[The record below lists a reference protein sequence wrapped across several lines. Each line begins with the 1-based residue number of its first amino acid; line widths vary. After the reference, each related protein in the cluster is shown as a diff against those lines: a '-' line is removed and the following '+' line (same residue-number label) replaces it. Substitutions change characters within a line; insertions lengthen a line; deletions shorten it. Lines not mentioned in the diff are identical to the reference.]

1 MVGIRGPKSP
11 LTSSHVVTSHN
22 PIQLAA
28 ISNYK
33 LAQLTF
39 APPDLHSLR
48 KTAVIKN
55 MIEDVYSSTPAEW
68 LQQMTRWQYFTP
80 ESLEEMTQEGLEE
93 IFQQY
98 AQTIEAFRPVKST
111 VSYHYDDDIFDD
123 EDDGQG
129 DDLWIAED
137 EQDLP
142 LPPTILPSQLLE
154 QQQPQLQEQEQES
167 CQSKTNS
174 VDSSTS
180 TIFSQPNATLS
191 NESINNEIPA
201 RAPSPLTEK
210 PLPANPVILAAAA
223 AAAAVNDDTAK
234 QARRK
239 SGFGGNKNRLS
250 WTSDTGITSSVV
262 SQNLANEIMSL
273 FDMDFAIDIKV
284 DTAPKLPELPFKPRR
299 RSQQRQSQDMLTS
312 LIPAFEKIALENS
325 TYASNA
331 AAAAAN
337 KAKPNLVI
345 RSVPQR
351 SSSLRH
357 RQELQLDT
365 KSPLSPPATPS
376 DSPTVEKTLS
386 KKKSLLRLASLMA
399 GKKTSSHKDLPNSP
413 EPSPITN
420 NGAYYHESPTVSL
433 SGTGTAAAGV
443 VNTPRKTSTST
454 VDSSM
459 SSSSSSWSF
468 VSDNGESRMPNRPQK
483 PLPEPPTSPH
493 LAPANVNSSRSKRS
507 AKKKRKSIME
517 KTMSKRKSNNALQSV
532 YDDTPAMAADPSVSA
547 EKGLGRSKSAFIK
560 IGNGLKSKK
569 QLKQIRRTSS
579 AKNFSET
586 IPSQQQQ
593 QQPSSPPSGD
603 IGTHFHYHT
612 SSEVNNMYTGVSDET
627 IVPINTSQQS
637 FVKRMASFN
646 WRIKPKHK
654 QQPVEV

>member
-1 MVGIRGPKSP
+1 
-11 LTSSHVVTSHN
+11 
-22 PIQLAA
+22 
-28 ISNYK
+28 
-33 LAQLTF
+33 
-39 APPDLHSLR
+39 
-48 KTAVIKN
+48 
-55 MIEDVYSSTPAEW
+55 
-68 LQQMTRWQYFTP
+68 
-80 ESLEEMTQEGLEE
+80 MTQEGLEE

-98 AQTIEAFRPVKST
+98 AQTIEAFRPVKSA

-142 LPPTILPSQLLE
+142 LPPTILPSHLLE
-154 QQQPQLQEQEQES
+154 QQQSQLQEQEQES

-191 NESINNEIPA
+191 NESINNEMPA

-210 PLPANPVILAAAA
+210 PLPANPVVLAAAA
-223 AAAAVNDDTAK
+223 AAAAVAVNDDTAK

-325 TYASNA
+325 IHATNAAAA

-376 DSPTVEKTLS
+376 DSPTTVEKSLS
-386 KKKSLLRLASLMA
+386 KKKSLLRLASLMT
-399 GKKTSSHKDLPNSP
+399 GKKTSSSHKDLPNSP
-413 EPSPITN
+413 EPSPITS

-433 SGTGTAAAGV
+433 SGTAAAAGV

-468 VSDNGESRMPNRPQK
+468 VSDNGESKMANRPQK

-493 LAPANVNSSRSKRS
+493 LAPANVSSGSSSTSRSKRS

-532 YDDTPAMAADPSVSA
+532 YDSPAVAADPSST

-586 IPSQQQQ
+586 IPSQQQAL
-593 QQPSSPPSGD
+593 PPSGD

-612 SSEVNNMYTGVSDET
+612 SSEVNNMYTAGVSDET
-627 IVPINTSQQS
+627 IVPINASQQS

-654 QQPVEV
+654 QQQQPVEV

>member
-1 MVGIRGPKSP
+1 
-11 LTSSHVVTSHN
+11 
-22 PIQLAA
+22 
-28 ISNYK
+28 
-33 LAQLTF
+33 
-39 APPDLHSLR
+39 
-48 KTAVIKN
+48 

-98 AQTIEAFRPVKST
+98 AQTIEAFRPVKSA

-142 LPPTILPSQLLE
+142 LPPTILPSHLLE
-154 QQQPQLQEQEQES
+154 QQQSQLQEQEQES

-191 NESINNEIPA
+191 NESINNEMPA

-210 PLPANPVILAAAA
+210 PLPANPVVLAAAA
-223 AAAAVNDDTAK
+223 AAAAVAVNDDTAK

-325 TYASNA
+325 IHATNAAAA

-376 DSPTVEKTLS
+376 DSPTTVEKSLS
-386 KKKSLLRLASLMA
+386 KKKSLLRLASLMT
-399 GKKTSSHKDLPNSP
+399 GKKTSSSHKDLPNSP
-413 EPSPITN
+413 EP
-420 NGAYYHESPTVSL
+420 
-433 SGTGTAAAGV
+433 
-443 VNTPRKTSTST
+443 
-454 VDSSM
+454 
-459 SSSSSSWSF
+459 SSSSSWSF
-468 VSDNGESRMPNRPQK
+468 VSDNGESKMANRPQK

-493 LAPANVNSSRSKRS
+493 LAPANVSSGSSSTSRSKRS

-532 YDDTPAMAADPSVSA
+532 YDSPAVAADPSST

-586 IPSQQQQ
+586 IPSQQQAL
-593 QQPSSPPSGD
+593 PPSGD

-612 SSEVNNMYTGVSDET
+612 SSEVNNMYTAGVSDET
-627 IVPINTSQQS
+627 IVPINASQQS

-654 QQPVEV
+654 QQQQPVEV

>member
-1 MVGIRGPKSP
+1 
-11 LTSSHVVTSHN
+11 
-22 PIQLAA
+22 
-28 ISNYK
+28 
-33 LAQLTF
+33 
-39 APPDLHSLR
+39 
-48 KTAVIKN
+48 
-55 MIEDVYSSTPAEW
+55 
-68 LQQMTRWQYFTP
+68 
-80 ESLEEMTQEGLEE
+80 MTQEGLEE

-111 VSYHYDDDIFDD
+111 VPYHYDDDIFDD

-129 DDLWIAED
+129 DDLWVAED

-154 QQQPQLQEQEQES
+154 QQQQSQLQEQEQES

-191 NESINNEIPA
+191 NESINNEIPT

-210 PLPANPVILAAAA
+210 PLPANPVVLAAAA
-223 AAAAVNDDTAK
+223 AAAANDDTAK

-325 TYASNA
+325 AYASN

-357 RQELQLDT
+357 RQELQLDI

-386 KKKSLLRLASLMA
+386 KKKSLLRLASLMT
-399 GKKTSSHKDLPNSP
+399 GKKTSFHKDLPNSP
-413 EPSPITN
+413 EPSPITTTTN
-420 NGAYYHESPTVSL
+420 VAYYHESSTVSL
-433 SGTGTAAAGV
+433 SGTGTATAGV

-454 VDSSM
+454 VDSSV

-468 VSDNGESRMPNRPQK
+468 VSDNGESKLTNRPQK

-493 LAPANVNSSRSKRS
+493 LAPANMSSSSGRSKRS
-507 AKKKRKSIME
+507 TKKKRKSIME

-532 YDDTPAMAADPSVSA
+532 YDTPAATTTVDPSSAAD
-547 EKGLGRSKSAFIK
+547 KGLGRSKSAFIK

-586 IPSQQQQ
+586 IPAQQQHQ
-593 QQPSSPPSGD
+593 QQTSQPNGGG

-612 SSEVNNMYTGVSDET
+612 SSEVNNMYTGVLDET
-627 IVPINTSQQS
+627 IVPINASQQS
-637 FVKRMASFN
+637 FVKRMATFN